1 MGAVVSLL
9 WPKNSAVLH
18 EYLRRVPS
26 AVHTPETLLG
36 SVAPSVA
43 ASAAV
48 LAGEKAS
55 QARAALGSDPRS
67 AAVATRIRES
77 FSESLLLVDALDG
90 LHASEGVELVVLNE
104 DVTQRGKT
112 VAKWAAA
119 RSVPSVVLSHSCIL
133 GRLYT
138 VHRDVSAETIAVFG
152 SRGAQPYIESG
163 IEPARVSITGNPA
176 WDTYRGLIPRR
187 AAIRAE
193 LSRKHGFSPND
204 HVVVFATTWPAFFT
218 AFCDPGHYEDSV
230 RAVLRAVRELRELD
244 VPLQLVIKERPSNAG
259 KRAQLDALIRE
270 EATGF
275 TPLISDGDLELWT
288 VASDAVI
295 SVDSNVAIEA
305 SLAGTVAINL
315 WSPMSW
321 LNGPFFDA
329 SDGVLETTAD
339 KLSLAIAHA
348 LGNEEMRKLLR
359 SQAAARVSDF
369 AAAPG
374 EAVARMAALM
384 EQKRK
389 PAPVDVRYVWQE
401 LSNPKP
407 VSDKGKDSVYYRS
420 PRTDMLA
427 HLRSAPK
434 FVLDVGC
441 GAGATGA
448 EIKQRYP
455 NAYVTGIELNEGA
468 ARLAADRLDRVI
480 QHNVEQ
486 LDFEKAGFTAGSID
500 LVLFPDVLEHLYDP
514 WNVLMRIRRFL
525 APGAQVLASI
535 PNSRNLWLLSHLS
548 GGGWDYAED
557 GLLDVTHIRFF
568 TKKTIAELFAQ
579 TGYDIHAMYSNPDG
593 RVPVMQAPDGG
604 DVNIDTPQFTLK
616 NLNAQDLVELR
627 TLQFIVDAAPQ
638 PHR

>member
-1 MGAVVSLL
+1 
-9 WPKNSAVLH
+9 
-18 EYLRRVPS
+18 
-26 AVHTPETLLG
+26 
-36 SVAPSVA
+36 
-43 ASAAV
+43 
-48 LAGEKAS
+48 
-55 QARAALGSDPRS
+55 
-67 AAVATRIRES
+67 
-77 FSESLLLVDALDG
+77 
-90 LHASEGVELVVLNE
+90 
-104 DVTQRGKT
+104 
-112 VAKWAAA
+112 
-119 RSVPSVVLSHSCIL
+119 
-133 GRLYT
+133 
-138 VHRDVSAETIAVFG
+138 
-152 SRGAQPYIESG
+152 
-163 IEPARVSITGNPA
+163 
-176 WDTYRGLIPRR
+176 
-187 AAIRAE
+187 
-193 LSRKHGFSPND
+193 
-204 HVVVFATTWPAFFT
+204 
-218 AFCDPGHYEDSV
+218 
-230 RAVLRAVRELRELD
+230 
-244 VPLQLVIKERPSNAG
+244 
-259 KRAQLDALIRE
+259 
-270 EATGF
+270 
-275 TPLISDGDLELWT
+275 
-288 VASDAVI
+288 
-295 SVDSNVAIEA
+295 
-305 SLAGTVAINL
+305 
-315 WSPMSW
+315 
-321 LNGPFFDA
+321 
-329 SDGVLETTAD
+329 
-339 KLSLAIAHA
+339 
-348 LGNEEMRKLLR
+348 
-359 SQAAARVSDF
+359 
-369 AAAPG
+369 
-374 EAVARMAALM
+374 MAALM

-604 DVNIDTPQFTLK
+604 AVNIDTPQFTLK